1 MVDYVLKHKSGS
13 SVSIKVLWEA
23 VIVGFESVWPEHL
36 SGIRR
41 GDVWCFSPLKQIGVM
56 ASDMVP
62 FHKLSQWLTYSL
74 LEPIE
79 GMGVKFDGM
88 ELMTG
93 LAEYRN
99 GGEHTHVH
107 THEGIAS
114 DACSRPCLQPLVVIV
129 TVEYTDIASVTGGIS
144 PACCIL
150 LTQHCADTINGN

>member
-1 MVDYVLKHKSGS
+1 MLEVLLKHKKES

-41 GDVWCFSPLKQIGVM
+41 GDVWCFSPLKEIGVT

-79 GMGVKFDGM
+79 SMGVKFDEM

-93 LAEYRN
+93 LP
-99 GGEHTHVH
+99 
-107 THEGIAS
+107 S
-114 DACSRPCLQPLVVIV
+114 LVLGPGR
-129 TVEYTDIASVTGGIS
+129 TASVRRGRR
-144 PACCIL
+144 
-150 LTQHCADTINGN
+150 